1 MGYTLANWLSSK
13 DERQTMSKT
22 NEIDPEISAIT
33 AVHTALKGLEREAQA
48 RVLQYVAAKLVSR
61 VRNTFRKSSDLAQD

>member
-1 MGYTLANWLSSK
+1 
-13 DERQTMSKT
+13 MSKT

-48 RVLQYVAAKLVSR
+48 RVLQYVAAKLGIDRSR
-61 VRNTFRKSSDLAQD
+61 VDPVGPTAGEKVRR